1 MLKYIHC
8 RKTIKKRCKQINEK
22 MEEIMKKR
30 KYLIATLISLSIVAV
45 VGCADKKQETSKEE
59 KMSTADQ
66 VSGSEGGEDTE
77 ENSSEEENNNEETEQ
92 KVDNGEALEFKAE
105 DYVTL
110 GDYKKLPIQYPVP
123 VVSEEDIKSYIDE
136 KLDENTEYPEV
147 KDRAAQEGDSVN
159 IDYTGTVDGKEFEG
173 GSDTEYDL
181 ILGSEDFLKE
191 FEDGLVGKKTGETV
205 TLPITFPEDY
215 FDEEMAG
222 KKAEFTVKINSISE
236 VVVPEYNNDFVTKV
250 SDFKT
255 MEEYE
260 ESIREELFVSAQ
272 QESMVEAGEN
282 ALTAAI
288 GNAKVEKYPQAL
300 YDLCYNDTVEGY
312 QFYASMMGM
321 EYDEFVS
328 EYMGEGGIEE
338 ATIDQVNEYLVVQAI
353 AEKEGLAVTDESYK
367 KDAEAMATEYEYDS
381 FEDFENDYGKSYI
394 TLQITRSKVVDFLY
408 ESAELEEV
416 SQEEYYKEEEE
427 DGGEIE
433 GGEEESQD
441 VENEEEETQ
450 E

>member
-1 MLKYIHC
+1 
-8 RKTIKKRCKQINEK
+8 
-22 MEEIMKKR
+22 MKKR

-181 ILGSEDFLKE
+181 ILMKRWLE
-191 FEDGLVGKKTGETV
+191 KKQN
-205 TLPITFPEDY
+205 L
-215 FDEEMAG
+215 
-222 KKAEFTVKINSISE
+222 
-236 VVVPEYNNDFVTKV
+236 
-250 SDFKT
+250 
-255 MEEYE
+255 
-260 ESIREELFVSAQ
+260 R
-272 QESMVEAGEN
+272 
-282 ALTAAI
+282 
-288 GNAKVEKYPQAL
+288 
-300 YDLCYNDTVEGY
+300 
-312 QFYASMMGM
+312 
-321 EYDEFVS
+321 
-328 EYMGEGGIEE
+328 
-338 ATIDQVNEYLVVQAI
+338 
-353 AEKEGLAVTDESYK
+353 
-367 KDAEAMATEYEYDS
+367 
-381 FEDFENDYGKSYI
+381 
-394 TLQITRSKVVDFLY
+394 
-408 ESAELEEV
+408 
-416 SQEEYYKEEEE
+416 
-427 DGGEIE
+427 
-433 GGEEESQD
+433 
-441 VENEEEETQ
+441 
-450 E
+450 